1 MHIISKSLPLNIG
14 LYYLQYFAKI
24 VFISRK
30 LWQVAIIKTYDYDTE
45 TTVKR
50 KVDKILHFLF
60 LCLSYIITLWTV
72 FKAEIKGKEVGMK

>member
-1 MHIISKSLPLNIG
+1 MHIISKSLYLNIG

-24 VFISRK
+24 IFISRK
-30 LWQVAIIKTYDYDTE
+30 LWHAATIKTYDYHTE

-60 LCLSYIITLWTV
+60 LCLSYIIMLWTV